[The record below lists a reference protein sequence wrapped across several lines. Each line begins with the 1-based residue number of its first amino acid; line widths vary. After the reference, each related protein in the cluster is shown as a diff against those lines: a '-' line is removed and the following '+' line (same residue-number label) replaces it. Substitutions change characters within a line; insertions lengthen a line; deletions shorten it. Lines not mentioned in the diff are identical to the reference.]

1 MQKSSPLKHLP
12 WALRLTYRT
21 APVETV
27 LIIAGLLINRIA
39 PPAALLALQQMV
51 NAVAE
56 GAGASA
62 ITRPLIWLV
71 LLVVLSELGGSIS
84 FFADNRLWDK
94 IYVKVLDLLMQKAST
109 LSLAQ
114 FEQPE
119 IHDLIERTTQGDR
132 GRVFRMVY
140 VSIQSVAIAA
150 GLLSALALLITA
162 SPWLAVAALA
172 MAVPVSWVGVRQ
184 GARWFDLVRRQSPGR
199 RFTQYLGGLLSRR
212 EAATELRAYQLVGY
226 FLEKWRRSFA
236 RRRADHLDVRWANVK
251 EGWLAAVCA
260 AMLFAGALGGAIYLA
275 SSGRVGPGEIAVLI
289 GAIRILQAS
298 LGHLAANVGAVWE
311 MGLPVAELRSYLEM
325 AVPAPHTGAG
335 VAFPTPMQGVIRFE
349 GVTFTYPGGGE
360 PVLRNL
366 TMEIRAGEKVALVGA
381 NGAGKSTLT
390 KLLLGLYQPDA
401 GRITIDG
408 VPIGEILPDS
418 FRQNVSCVFQ
428 DFVRYNLTLHDNVAV
443 GNLEATP
450 AQVEAACSA
459 AGLERLPAGPETM
472 LGRTFTG
479 GVELSG
485 GQWQRIAMARTF
497 VRGAQ
502 LIVLDEPTA
511 ALDPR
516 AEMEVFA
523 KFVELVKGK
532 TALLIS
538 HRLGSARMADR
549 VIVLNDGRVAET
561 GSHDELMAAGGLYAE
576 LFKTQA
582 QWYEEAGGDVA

>member
-12 WALRLTYRT
+12 WAVRLTYRT

-27 LIIAGLLINRIA
+27 LIIAGQLVNKIA
-39 PPAALLALQQMV
+39 PPAALLALQSLV
-51 NAVAE
+51 NAVAA
-56 GAGASA
+56 GAGSGA
-62 ITRPLIWLV
+62 ITGPLIWMVTLV
-71 LLVVLSELGGSIS
+71 IVSELSISIS
-84 FFADNRLWDK
+84 FFAEARLWDK
-94 IYVKVLDLLMQKAST
+94 MYVAVEEIILKKAST

-119 IHDLIERTTQGDR
+119 IHDLIERITKNGR
-132 GRVFRMVY
+132 GRVFESVY
-140 VSIQSVAIAA
+140 LSIQSVSLAT
-150 GLLSALALLITA
+150 GLLSALALLTAA

-172 MAVPVSWVGVRQ
+172 MAVPVTWAGVRQ
-184 GARWFDLVRRQSPGR
+184 GARWFELVMRQSPGR

-212 EAATELRAYQLVGY
+212 EAATELRAYQLTGY

-236 RRRADHLDVRWANVK
+236 KRRADHLDVRWANAK
-251 EGWLAAVCA
+251 EGWLAALCA
-260 AMLFAGALGGAIYLA
+260 AALFALALAGAVYLA

-298 LGHLAANVGAVWE
+298 LSRLAENVGTMWE
-311 MGLPVAELRSYLEM
+311 MGLPVAELRSFLAM
-325 AVPAPHTGAG
+325 PVPGAG
-335 VAFPTPMQGVIRFE
+335 PGTGVTFPAPMQGVIRFE
-349 GVTFTYPGGGE
+349 GVTFTYPGGHE
-360 PVLRNL
+360 PVLKDL

-390 KLLLGLYQPDA
+390 KLLLGLYQPDS

-408 VPIGEILPDS
+408 VAVGQIAPDS

-428 DFVRYNLTLHDNVAV
+428 DFVRYNMTLHDNVAV

-450 AQVEAACSA
+450 EQVAAACSA
-459 AGLERLPAGPETM
+459 AGLERLPAGADTM
-472 LGRTFTG
+472 LGRMFTG

-485 GQWQRIAMARTF
+485 GQWQRVAMARTF
-497 VRGAQ
+497 VRDAQ

-549 VIVLNDGRVAET
+549 VIVINNGRVAET
-561 GSHDELMAAGGLYAE
+561 GSHEELMAAGGLYAE

-582 QWYEEAGGDVA
+582 QWYEESGGDAA

>member
-1 MQKSSPLKHLP
+1 MQKPSPLINLP
-12 WALRLTYRT
+12 WATRLTYQT
-21 APVETV
+21 APRETV
-27 LIIAGLLINRIA
+27 VLIAGLLINKVA
-39 PPAALLALQQMV
+39 PPAALLALQQLV
-51 NAVAE
+51 NAVAA
-56 GAGASA
+56 GAGSSA
-62 ITRPLIWLV
+62 ITLPLVWLV
-71 LLVVLSELGGSIS
+71 ILVVLAELGGATS
-84 FFADNRLWDK
+84 FWAESRLWDK
-94 IYVKVLDLLMQKAST
+94 MWVAVQDLIINKAST

-119 IHDLIERTTQGDR
+119 THDLIERMLQNGR
-132 GRVFRMVY
+132 GRVFQSVY
-140 VSIQSVAIAA
+140 LTIQSISLAA
-150 GLLSALALLITA
+150 GLLSALALLMAA

-184 GARWFDLVRRQSPGR
+184 GARWYELVMRQSPGR

-226 FLEKWRRSFA
+226 FLAKWRHSFI

-251 EGWLAAVCA
+251 EGWLAAA
-260 AMLFAGALGGAIYLA
+260 AAALLFAGALAGAIYLTA
-275 SSGRVGPGEIAVLI
+275 SGRVGPGEIAVLI
-289 GAIRILQAS
+289 GAIRILQAT
-298 LGHLAANVGAVWE
+298 LGQLAGNVGTLWE
-311 MGLPVAELRSYLEM
+311 MALPVAELRAFLGM
-325 AVPAPHTGAG
+325 AVPGLRPGAG

-349 GVTFTYPGGGE
+349 GVTFTYPGGRE
-360 PVLRNL
+360 PVLKDL
-366 TMEIRAGEKVALVGA
+366 TLEIQAGEKVALVGA

-390 KLLLGLYQPDA
+390 KLLLGLYQPDS

-408 VPIGEILPDS
+408 VPVQEIAPDS

-450 AQVEAACSA
+450 AQVAAACSA
-459 AGLERLPAGPETM
+459 AGLERLPAGAETM
-472 LGRTFTG
+472 LGRMFTG

-485 GQWQRIAMARTF
+485 GQWQRVAMARAF
-497 VRGAQ
+497 VRDAQ

-523 KFVELVKGK
+523 KFVALVKGR

-538 HRLGSARMADR
+538 HRLGSCRMADR
-549 VIVLNDGRVAET
+549 VIVLNEGQVAET
-561 GSHDELMAAGGLYAE
+561 GSHDELMAAGGLYAG

-582 QWYEEAGGDVA
+582 QWYEESGGDVA